1 MSMSRKEA
9 TGLAH
14 RQAATQAV
22 ARRAPLEAESL
33 ADEFRARIIREG
45 LAGGTRLGREQDLIL
60 QSGRSRA
67 TVREALRLL
76 ADQGL
81 VYTRPGP
88 KGGIFTATPGPDHVA
103 RSLGIL
109 LQTSRVALAE
119 LLEARVEIEA
129 AAASIAAVRR
139 TPEDLVQ
146 MDESCARLAALAQS
160 GDSDA
165 AVEENLAFHSALVAA
180 SHNTVLAV
188 LQGAIRDLVRVSTV
202 EPTYTR
208 AVESEVARAHG
219 RIVDALRRHDAAAA
233 GRRVRRHLMAFE
245 EYLRATDQYAL
256 LRQRFR
262 F

>member
-1 MSMSRKEA
+1 M
-9 TGLAH
+9 AH
-14 RQAATQAV
+14 GRVAAQAL

-33 ADEFRARIIREG
+33 ADELRARIAREG
-45 LAGGTRLGREQDLIL
+45 LAEGTPLGREQDLIL
-60 QSGRSRA
+60 GSGRSRA
-67 TVREALRLL
+67 TVREAVRLL

-88 KGGIFTATPGPDHVA
+88 KGGIFVATPGPDHVA
-103 RSLGIL
+103 RALGIL

-119 LLEARVEIEA
+119 LLEARLEIEA
-129 AAASIAAVRR
+129 AAAGIAALRR
-139 TPEDLVQ
+139 TPEDLSR

-165 AVEENLAFHSALVAA
+165 AVEENLWFHSALVAA

-188 LQGAIRDLVRVSTV
+188 LQGAIHDLVRLSTV

-208 AVESEVARAHG
+208 AVESEVAKAHG
-219 RIVDALRRHDAAAA
+219 RIVDALRQRDAQAA
-233 GRRVRRHLMAFE
+233 GRRVRRHLLAFE
-245 EYLRATDQYAL
+245 EYLRTTDQYAL